1 MPESVCSVTPM
12 TRGFARPRALLAAL
26 IAALISIPIVGV
38 GAASA
43 ALYQITINVTSPQ
56 SSYSFVGEQVNV
68 TITANNPGTNPLN
81 NAYIESS
88 PAVSLTGANCYTST
102 NKLPVFPS
110 GGSFVCQATV
120 TITQVDLDAGS
131 IQTQFNAKG
140 SHGTAPNIV
149 TENATATPDLVAV
162 QTPNIELVKSVPQGT
177 TFSKPGDK
185 IPYTLVSTNT
195 GNVTLTNVKISDPLL
210 GGDLT
215 ACTPAKGS
223 SLAPLATMTCTAE
236 YTVTQADVDAGK
248 VDNVATTTGTPPTGP
263 NVTDTDNKTVPGVQS
278 PKIDLVKTVESGSNF
293 TKPGDK
299 INYKFVSTNTGNQT
313 LTNVKITDPLVG
325 GDLTNCTPAKGSTLA
340 PGASMTCTAQYS
352 VTQADLNAGKVD
364 NTATTTGKPPTG
376 PDVTDTDSK
385 SVPGNQTPGIE
396 LTKTATSGQ
405 NFTAVGQKITYSLVA
420 KNNGNVTLSNVKI
433 NDPKL
438 GGDLTNCTPAK
449 GSSLDPNATMTCT
462 GEYTVTQADLDLG
475 RVDNVANTKGTPPS
489 GPDVTDTDDERVPGQ
504 QNPSIN
510 LVKSVTA
517 GSPYRNAGDKI
528 SYSLVATNDGNV
540 TLDKVKISDP
550 LLGGDLTNCTPVKGS
565 SLAPGAKMT
574 CTADYT
580 VTQADVDKGTVL
592 NTATTTGTPPDGP
605 DVTDTDTKTVP
616 GVPDPK
622 IDLVKSVVSGSPFS
636 RDGDKITY
644 SLVSTNTGNQTLKD
658 VQINDPLLG
667 GVLTNCSPAK
677 GATLAPGAKM
687 TCTASYTVNQADVDA
702 GKVDNTADTVGTPP
716 NGPNVTDTD
725 SKSVPG
731 GQTAL
736 IDLVKRA
743 EPSTFTVAG
752 EKIKYTLV
760 ATNTGAVTLSN
771 VVITDPKLGS
781 LECTPGQP
789 AVLAPNQKLT
799 CTGSYTT
806 TVDDVQTGEV
816 KNTARVTGQ
825 PPGNRPP
832 VTDED
837 TAIVTGPV
845 ADLGITKTHTP
856 ASVRV
861 GEDVTFTLTVRNF
874 GPGTSYGVKVTDTL
888 PPQLTYVLA
897 SGPDW
902 TCSHATQVV
911 TCTLGSPLPSG
922 ASSVIT
928 VVANTNSAGT
938 QLVNVAVVD
947 SKTKDPNPDN
957 NRAEDVVGV
966 PKAKRACPADTV
978 TKAGGVVLKGCRNIT
993 IRALCKVSKPS
1004 AAGEQSYCRVKVR
1017 RNGSVKVVSR
1027 SQYPVKVK
1035 AIWYA
1040 PATEEYVAFRKVR
1053 RFTIKPNVQ

>member
-1 MPESVCSVTPM
+1 M
-12 TRGFARPRALLAAL
+12 TRGIARFRALLAATV
-26 IAALISIPIVGV
+26 AASLAIPLAGVGV
-38 GAASA
+38 ASA
-43 ALYQITINVTSPQ
+43 ADPPPAFQITISVLSAQAT
-56 SSYSFVGEQVNV
+56 YSFVGEQVNV
-68 TITANNPGTNPLN
+68 TITATNAGTDPLS
-81 NAYIESS
+81 NAYIESI
-88 PAVSLTGANCYTST
+88 PAVPLTGANCFTSASPKNPFDPAGT
-102 NKLPVFPS
+102 FT
-110 GGSFVCQATV
+110 CQATL
-120 TITQVDLDAGS
+120 TITQADLDEGT

-140 SHGTAPNIV
+140 SHGVI
-149 TENATATPDLVAV
+149 TENATATPNLRAL
-162 QTPNIELVKSVPQGT
+162 QAPKIELVKSVPTGT
-177 TFSKPGDK
+177 NFSKPGDK

-195 GNVTLTNVKISDPLL
+195 GNVTLKNVKISDPLL

-215 ACTPAKGS
+215 NCTPALGS
-223 SLAPLATMTCTAE
+223 SLAPLATMTCTAQ

-248 VDNVATTTGTPPTGP
+248 VDNVATTTGTPPKGA
-263 NVTDTDNKTVPGVQS
+263 NVTDTDNNSVPGVRD

-299 INYKFVSTNTGNQT
+299 INYKLVSTNTGNQT
-313 LTNVKITDPLVG
+313 LTNVKITDPLLG

-340 PGASMTCTAQYS
+340 PAASMTCTAQYT

-376 PDVTDTDSK
+376 ADVTDTDSK

-396 LTKTATSGQ
+396 LTKKATSGQ
-405 NFTAVGQKITYSLVA
+405 NFTAVGQKITYSLVS
-420 KNNGNVTLSNVKI
+420 KNTGNVTLTNVKI

-449 GSSLDPNATMTCT
+449 GSSLDPGATMTCT
-462 GEYTVTQADLDLG
+462 GEYTVTQEDLDVG
-475 RVDNVANTKGTPPS
+475 HVDNEANTKGTPPS

-504 QNPSIN
+504 PNPSIV

-517 GSPYRNAGDKI
+517 GTPYRNAGDKI
-528 SYSLVATNDGNV
+528 SYSLVATNDGNM
-540 TLDKVKISDP
+540 TLTGVKINDP
-550 LLGGDLTNCTPVKGS
+550 LLGGDLTNCTPSKGS
-565 SLAPGAKMT
+565 SLAPGARMT

-580 VTQADVDKGTVL
+580 VTQADVDRGSVM
-592 NTATTTGTPPDGP
+592 NTAKATGTPRDRP
-605 DVTDTDTKTVP
+605 DVTDEDNKTVP
-616 GVPDPK
+616 AVSDPK
-622 IDLVKSVVSGSPFS
+622 IDLVKTVTSGSPFAKA
-636 RDGDKITY
+636 GDKITY

-658 VQINDPLLG
+658 VKISDPLLG
-667 GVLTNCSPAK
+667 GDLTNCSPAK
-677 GATLAPGAKM
+677 GATLAPGGKM
-687 TCTASYTVNQADVDA
+687 TCTGSYTVNQADVDA

-716 NGPNVTDTD
+716 SGPNVTDTD

-731 GQTAL
+731 GQTAA
-736 IDLVKRA
+736 IDLVKRS
-743 EPSTFTVAG
+743 EPSTYTVAG
-752 EKIKYTLV
+752 QKITYTLV

-781 LECTPGQP
+781 LTCTPGQP
-789 AVLAPNQKLT
+789 TVLAPNEKLS

-806 TVDDVQTGEV
+806 TTEDVQTGEV
-816 KNTARVTGQ
+816 KNTAKVTGQ

-837 TAIVTGPV
+837 SVIVTGPV

-856 ASVRV
+856 TSVEV
-861 GEDVTFTLTVRNF
+861 GDNVTFTLTVRNF

-888 PPQLTYVLA
+888 PSALTYVSA
-897 SGPDW
+897 TGPDW
-902 TCSHATQVV
+902 SCSHASQVV

-922 ASSVIT
+922 ASTAIT
-928 VVANTNSAGT
+928 LVATTNSASS
-938 QLVNVAVVD
+938 QVVNVAIVD

-966 PKAKRACPADTV
+966 PKAKRVCPADSV
-978 TKAGGVVLKGCRNIT
+978 TKAGGVVLKGCRNIQ

-1027 SQYPVKVK
+1027 SQYPVRVK
-1035 AIWYA
+1035 AIWYS
-1040 PATEEYVAFRKVR
+1040 PATGEYVAFRKVR
-1053 RFTIKPNVQ
+1053 RFTINPNN